1 MSNQH
6 DLSKHQISIKFPHEM
21 WRQIEKAAADRKMS
35 PGEYIRDAV
44 YREVKTVELTAED
57 LAMIDGRVK
66 KAKKNGRML

>member
-1 MSNQH
+1 
-6 DLSKHQISIKFPHEM
+6 M
-21 WRQIEKAAADRKMS
+21 WRQIEKTAADCKMS
-35 PGEYIRDAV
+35 PGEYIRDVV